1 MSNGLQ
7 RATSH
12 GGATADVR
20 DLELLAHYELGD
32 SKSGGSRSGFA
43 VILELTDRR
52 IVIENDV
59 ALAAGDELRLNF
71 FLPDAGQVS
80 GRLKV
85 SLECRIAL
93 CRDAQKLHYGGTIS
107 KIGEASRQAIL
118 SLQSDERSG
127 VNR

>member
-7 RATSH
+7 KAVSDD
-12 GGATADVR
+12 GGSADVR
-20 DLELLAHYELGD
+20 DLELLAHYERGD
-32 SKSGGSRSGFA
+32 ARSGGARSGFA

-52 IVIENDV
+52 ILLENDV
-59 ALAAGDELRLNF
+59 SLEAGDALRMNF

-85 SLECRIAL
+85 SLECRVTL
-93 CRDAQKLHYGGTIS
+93 CRDAERLHYGAAIS

-118 SLQSDERSG
+118 SLQSENRTG